1 MKTWFMNVFA
11 REGQDSKLPSS
22 CGGGRNWQI
31 GRPRHKNGC
40 CYWFHTDAGLC
51 RARLGPIVW
60 CVYGWSVGCFKEDSG
75 SDVLMAVWAGNT
87 DTSPLSTQNLSV
99 LLGGRGNKH
108 LVFCELRIILH

>member
-1 MKTWFMNVFA
+1 MQS
-11 REGQDSKLPSS
+11 E
-22 CGGGRNWQI
+22 
-31 GRPRHKNGC
+31 
-40 CYWFHTDAGLC
+40 AGADRVVCIWLEC
-51 RARLGPIVW
+51 RL
-60 CVYGWSVGCFKEDSG
+60 FKEDGG